1 MFQALLWAG
10 AGLWGL
16 FLVQAVVNRLLLRD
30 LSKMPI
36 PGDGSAGR
44 GSTGPTPFT
53 SVSPGKG
60 GRPGSDWPFVSLV
73 VPARNEDRGIREA
86 VRSLCRQDY
95 PAQSAAGS
103 VDGADGVRRYGF
115 EVIVVDDRSTD
126 STPAILAELSREF
139 PNLRVVQG
147 TDPPPGWLGKTNA
160 LETGRRNARRATAGA
175 APANAEW
182 FLFADADVI
191 YAPDL
196 LRRAVGYAREH
207 DLAMLTLCPR
217 LWTKGVVE
225 AALMFSLY
233 LVSLAIVPMFLV
245 NWRRVRGFAAGGGA
259 FNLVRRDAV
268 QAVGAFAS
276 MPDSIIDDVTLG
288 CKVKSAGFAY
298 RLCLAGPLIRLRMYD
313 GARAAVEGF
322 AKNTFPAMVRRP
334 WTLGFHLALSV
345 LITYLPY
352 AGFAAGLL
360 RGSPNF
366 PATIALVLMHLVS
379 GGLAWWFRQP
389 WYVAFLNP
397 VRELGWG
404 WILLRSAARYYRRGL
419 VWRGRTYGSVDT
431 LAAGGAGAT
440 EGAASGGM
448 DHAGV
453 AMPEAGSTRTPG
465 DRPAHVEMWVAPT
478 GATRPGSDLV

>member
-1 MFQALLWAG
+1 MFQVLLWAG

-36 PGDGSAGR
+36 SRGGSAGA
-44 GSTGPTPFT
+44 GSSGPTPLT
-53 SVSPGKG
+53 DASPVKG
-60 GRPGSDWPFVSLV
+60 ERPGSDWPFVSLV
-73 VPARNEDRGIREA
+73 VPARNEERGIREA
-86 VRSLCRQDY
+86 VRSLCQQDY
-95 PAQSAAGS
+95 PASSEACPEG
-103 VDGADGVRRYGF
+103 GADGGGRCGF
-115 EVIVVDDRSTD
+115 EVIVVDDCSAD

-147 TDPPPGWLGKTNA
+147 SDPPPGWLGKTNA
-160 LETGRRNARRATAGA
+160 LETGRRLARGQ
-175 APANAEW
+175 W
-182 FLFADADVI
+182 LLFADADVV

-196 LRRAVGYAREH
+196 LRRAVAYARQNG
-207 DLAMLTLCPR
+207 LAMLTLGYR
-217 LWTKGVVE
+217 VWTRGVVE

-245 NWRRVRGFAAGGGA
+245 NWRRVRRFAAGGGG

-268 QAVGAFAS
+268 EAVGAFAS
-276 MPDSIIDDVTLG
+276 MRDSIIDDVTLG

-313 GARAAVEGF
+313 GARAAMEGF

-334 WTLGFHLALSV
+334 WTLGFHFGLSF

-352 AGFAAGLL
+352 AGFAAGLV
-360 RGSPNF
+360 RGALNV
-366 PATIALVLMHLVS
+366 PATIALVLMHVVS

-397 VRELGWG
+397 VRELGWA
-404 WILLRSAARYYRRGL
+404 WILLRSAARYYRHGL
-419 VWRGRTYGSVDT
+419 IWRDRAYGSV
-431 LAAGGAGAT
+431 AALGGTSGTAPVGP
-440 EGAASGGM
+440 AAQ
-448 DHAGV
+448 
-453 AMPEAGSTRTPG
+453 AMPSVEGGLSEP
-465 DRPAHVEMWVAPT
+465 RP
-478 GATRPGSDLV
+478 